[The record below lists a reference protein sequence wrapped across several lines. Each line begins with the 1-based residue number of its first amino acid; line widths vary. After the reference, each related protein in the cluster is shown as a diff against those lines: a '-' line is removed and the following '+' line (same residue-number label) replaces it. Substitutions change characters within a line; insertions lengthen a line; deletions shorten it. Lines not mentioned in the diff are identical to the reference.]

1 MSIIDDDHAGP
12 VIAFIG
18 VLVILIALPMTAVY
32 LEHRDREDVKQDIK
46 KAGNCPIRATTPCG
60 EDVCE
65 YTARVPCDELEKL
78 IKSAKEKEGDSE

>member
-12 VIAFIG
+12 VIAIIG
-18 VLVILIALPMTAVY
+18 ILVILVALPMTAVY

-46 KAGNCPIRATTPCG
+46 KAGTCPIQVTTPCG

-65 YTARVPCDELEKL
+65 YTAKVPCDALEKL
-78 IKSAKEKEGDSE
+78 IKEANREP